1 MLFGGVSGP
10 MKRLSPLFAAILGLA
25 GALSWTILGSA
36 QEEADSEGFGS
47 VAEFIKRYETDHN
60 ELARFYGR
68 RALSQSHAERL
79 EKFND
84 DSMASLK
91 KIDFNDLSQ
100 AGRVDYLL
108 MRHRL
113 EYEKKSLETH
123 RKKLAEIEDLVGFKK
138 GVLELYEGYRQRG
151 PMEARPTAEKLVG
164 IHKAV
169 SEIKGKVALGKDEG
183 KLASTAVLAQR
194 AQKVVG
200 ELQRKL
206 DGWYR
211 FYAGFDPE
219 FSWWVRQP
227 YGELEKELEAYQK
240 KLGELVTGGK
250 KGGEAPLVGDPIGA
264 AALADDLAVE
274 MLSYSPEGLLAIGER
289 EFAWCRAEMK
299 KAAAEMGFGK
309 DWVKALDKVK
319 QDFVPP
325 GEQDDLSAEIAK
337 DAMEFLEK
345 RSLVTVPDLC
355 EETWYLKM
363 LGKRQQETL
372 PYAVYFGQAIGIA
385 YPTDEM
391 SLEQKLMSLRGN
403 NSHFTRAVI
412 PHELIPGHH
421 LQRFMAARHAT
432 HRGIFRT
439 PFYVEGWALHW
450 EMLLYD
456 LNYPRTPEER
466 IGMLFW
472 RSHRCARII
481 VSLKF
486 HLGQM
491 TPQEMI
497 SFLVNEVGLEESGA
511 TSEVR
516 RYIGDSYSPLYQCGY
531 MIGGLQLRALY
542 RQTVGEGKMSPRE
555 FHDSVLKMGPIPI
568 EMVRAILLKTPLSCD
583 HEASWGF

>member
-1 MLFGGVSGP
+1 